1 MKKLSTSP
9 NIKMREL
16 NSIAVIQIDGEPK
29 VFQRPI
35 SNGKQFQS
43 ISMMT
48 FQQLVMFKAGA
59 ALGSKG
65 LSTFVNPVEVEIT
78 YTTLDLF
85 KGIELESII
94 KSVLDGLNKSI
105 IKDDSLVVTAQC
117 WLKKGI
123 QRYPKPHIDIQVRD
137 IVNNDTITFRLDTPT
152 IHKEVAVPY
161 DIAGALQYKLQFLN
175 ELSSIDNAISSILA
189 SNNNQY
195 EICHIC
201 FYTED
206 MSKDV
211 DNLFLTYVR
220 SLRKNGLL
228 DNMNNI
234 GIGMYKRHANV
245 GEGKTIINLLAK

>member
-1 MKKLSTSP
+1 MKNSSP
-9 NIKMREL
+9 SLKIRMHKQ

-29 VFQRPI
+29 AYQRPI

-43 ISMMT
+43 ITMMT

-59 ALGSKG
+59 ALGGKG
-65 LSTFVNPVEVEIT
+65 VNTFVNPVSVEIT

-85 KGIELESII
+85 KDIELEGII

-105 IKDDSLVVTAQC
+105 IKDDSLVVMAQC
-117 WLKKGI
+117 WLEKGNK
-123 QRYPKPHIDIQVRD
+123 RYPKPRIDINIRD
-137 IVNNDTITFRLDTPT
+137 LVNNNSITFRLDTPP
-152 IHKEVAVPY
+152 IHKEVAVTY
-161 DIAGALQYKLQFLN
+161 DVGGSLQYKPQFLK
-175 ELSSIDNAISSILA
+175 ELSTIEHAISSIRG

-195 EICHIC
+195 EICHMC

-211 DNLFLTYVR
+211 DNLYLTYIG

-228 DNMNNI
+228 DSTNNI
-234 GIGMYKRHANV
+234 GIGMYKRHANI
-245 GEGKTIINLLAK
+245 GEGKTLINLVSK